1 MNIGIVVYSRTGN
14 TYSVALRL
22 RDKLL
27 ELGHCANIER
37 IAPVD
42 EKQADIKKIRFDALP
57 ALDAYEALVFCSP
70 VQGFSLSAV
79 MSAYLTQI
87 TSVGYKKTVCFVTKG
102 LRSAWTGGNRSIASM
117 KRALAS
123 SGAIVCATG
132 IVSWSSKRRDD
143 DITEMVERLSAAF

>member
-42 EKQADIKKIRFDALP
+42 EKQADIKK
-57 ALDAYEALVFCSP
+57 
-70 VQGFSLSAV
+70 
-79 MSAYLTQI
+79 
-87 TSVGYKKTVCFVTKG
+87 
-102 LRSAWTGGNRSIASM
+102 
-117 KRALAS
+117 
-123 SGAIVCATG
+123 
-132 IVSWSSKRRDD
+132 
-143 DITEMVERLSAAF
+143 

>member
-42 EKQADIKKIRFDALP
+42 EKQADIKKIRFDTLP

-70 VQGFSLSAV
+70 VRGFSLSGV